1 MHIDKEQLRG
11 IASKVWQWS
20 KVALHTRTA
29 ITLWRIF
36 MLYVAMQ
43 ICRAIFYFYN
53 QDLIGSIESGEMW
66 QLFKGS
72 ILFDNASI
80 MYTISA
86 YLLITILPVSERV
99 WNSKW
104 YRRITFGLYILPV
117 ALMLTINLGD
127 LVYFHYTQKRC
138 TAEEIFFANNGNTT
152 QLIGHFMMDNWY
164 LVIIFIALMAAII
177 YGYRIGFKAKDIV
190 PLPERDDKSQGFK
203 AWFTRPLVKGLGLFA
218 LMRVTVMSLLL
229 LFAVYGIRGGL
240 TRMTRPITLS
250 NSMLYTMSPNKANLI
265 LSNPFCI
272 IRTMSQHIVVPKFFT
287 EEELDKVYTPS
298 HYADNMQRSEMFGC
312 CEGYNVVVFIL
323 ESFSAEHSAH
333 LIPDVHSGEG
343 YTPNLDRIM
352 SEGLTLERCYANG
365 LTSIAAPPAVWSS
378 LPSYEHSFMLMAE
391 SLAEYKA
398 LPTILKDRGYHTA
411 FFCGSEHGS
420 MGFGA
425 FAHLVDIEN
434 LYSMEDYYASHG
446 ECNFDGAWGIWD
458 EPFIDYMGEVL
469 STFKEPF
476 FASLI
481 TLTSHHP
488 FNVPDG
494 AKGELPKGSTLNH
507 RPVAYTDRAIGRFME
522 KYKDEEWFKR
532 TLFVFVADHVSSERM
547 AERTLAVPGC
557 FHIVGAMY
565 TPDGS
570 LPAQS
575 YEHIVSQVDIMPTVL
590 GLLGNEE
597 PYFAIGRDIFN
608 EPHRKP
614 FTLIRAGYGYVGLTD
629 ECVVDFN
636 GTLSVGAY
644 AYDDYSHR
652 HDISSEVDIE
662 GVDSLIKATLQQYY
676 THVSDRNYFP
686 KER

>member
-1 MHIDKEQLRG
+1 MKIDREKLKSIG
-11 IASKVWQWS
+11 SKLYAWG
-20 KVALHTRTA
+20 KMAIHTRSA
-29 ITLWRIF
+29 ITIWRVL
-36 MLYVAMQ
+36 MLYIAMQ

-53 QDLIGSIESGEMW
+53 KDLIGTIEGEEIW

-80 MYTISA
+80 MYTIGL
-86 YLLITILPVSERV
+86 YLLLTILPVSESI
-99 WNSKW
+99 WNNKW
-104 YRRITFGLYILPV
+104 YRRVTFGIYILPV

-127 LVYFHYTQKRC
+127 AVYYHYTQKRC
-138 TAEEIFFANNGNTT
+138 TAEEIFFADNGNTLK
-152 QLIGHFMMDNWY
+152 LIGHFMMENWY
-164 LVIIFIALMAAII
+164 LAIIFAVLMTAIVF
-177 YGYRIGFKAKDIV
+177 GYRIGFQARDIAKF
-190 PLPERDDKSQGFK
+190 PKRDSELKGIK
-203 AWFTRPLVKGLGLFA
+203 AWLTRPVLKGLGLFA
-218 LMRVTVMSLLL
+218 LLRMAVMSLML
-229 LFAVYGIRGGL
+229 LFAIYGIRGGL

-250 NSMLYTMSPNKANLI
+250 NSMLYTLSPNKANLI

-272 IRTMSQHIVVPKFFT
+272 IRTLSQHIVVPHFFD

-298 HYADNMQRSEMFGC
+298 HYAEDMQKSELFGC

-333 LIPDVHSGEG
+333 LMPDVHSEGG

-365 LTSIAAPPAVWSS
+365 LTSISAPPAVWSS
-378 LPSYEHSFMLMAE
+378 IPSYEHSFMLMAE

-425 FAHLVDIEN
+425 YAHLVDIEA
-434 LYSMEDYYASHG
+434 LYSMEDYYANHG
-446 ECNFDGAWGIWD
+446 KRNFDGAWGIWD
-458 EPFIDYMGEVL
+458 EPFIDYMGEEL
-469 STFKEPF
+469 CSFKEPF

-488 FNVPDG
+488 FNVPDS

-522 KYKDEEWFKR
+522 KYKDEDWFQR

-547 AERTLAVPGC
+547 AEKTLAVPGC

-565 TPDGS
+565 TPDGA
-570 LPAQS
+570 LPSQR

-590 GLLGNEE
+590 GLMGNEE

-608 EPHRKP
+608 EPHREP
-614 FTLIRAGYGYVGLTD
+614 FTLIRSGYGYVGLTD
-629 ECVVDFN
+629 ECVVDFDGN
-636 GTLSVGAY
+636 SSLGAY
-644 AYDDYSHR
+644 SYDDYSHR
-652 HDISSEVDIE
+652 HDISSEVNI
-662 GVDSLIKATLQQYY
+662 GRVDSLIKATLQQYY
-676 THVSDRNYFP
+676 THVSCRDYFP